1 LLVARQAADVSGENA
16 IPAEN
21 HEKLRGSVK
30 PWPHLSGRS
39 MPSYSN
45 MWMSGIKPGIGE
57 ACGRIAA
64 YW

>member
-1 LLVARQAADVSGENA
+1 
-16 IPAEN
+16 
-21 HEKLRGSVK
+21 
-30 PWPHLSGRS
+30 

-64 YW
+64 YWQRLHNKNVFGGTTMTVAEANAAGSVAGVPVGAVP